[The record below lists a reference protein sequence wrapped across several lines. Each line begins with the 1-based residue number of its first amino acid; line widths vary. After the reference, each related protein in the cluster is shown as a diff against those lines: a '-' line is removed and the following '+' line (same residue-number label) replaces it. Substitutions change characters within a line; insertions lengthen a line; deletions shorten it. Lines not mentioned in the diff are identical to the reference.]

1 MFTLLDWLA
10 SRFGE
15 GPRRERERAS
25 NGTLETC
32 KFKTSELFEFS
43 DDRWAPVTSTSSNR
57 LVRVV
62 RLVTVGRLLVVVR
75 LLAVVRR
82 TAVVHLE
89 LDDVVVDLRQE
100 ISSLAQNLLQKSAQ
114 GRVLD
119 LLQVVGDEEVVHVHL
134 QLTVPQFRVV
144 LFVFEL
150 ARKRAYRI
158 RRR

>member
-1 MFTLLDWLA
+1 M
-10 SRFGE
+10 
-15 GPRRERERAS
+15 
-25 NGTLETC
+25 
-32 KFKTSELFEFS
+32 
-43 DDRWAPVTSTSSNR
+43 
-57 LVRVV
+57 V

-150 ARKRAYRI
+150 ARRRAYRI